1 MLVSPT
7 EPQKAVR
14 QLGQISS
21 TPEKYGVD
29 FMWISKVGSV
39 GVQRKAITDL
49 IASVHDGRLG
59 KELVQMEQL
68 DIGVVIIEGSLRW
81 TENGTLVTNAMWS
94 QAQHQG
100 LLFSIMYRSYWT
112 LHTASLEDTIQS
124 LSRLEAWTNKESH
137 GSLRATRPKPQGL
150 WGQPNSRDWGVHV
163 LQSLPGCGGGTAERI
178 YDQYGLPL
186 KWTVSKHDLLEVKG
200 IGTKKAQ
207 MLWDCLNQDQ
217 TCDPSQQ

>member
-14 QLGQISS
+14 NLGSISS

-29 FMWISKVGSV
+29 FLWISKCGTV
-39 GVQRKAITDL
+39 GVQRKAISDL
-49 IASVHDGRLG
+49 ILSVHDGRLG

-81 TENGTLVTNAMWS
+81 TEGGSLVTNAMWT

-112 LHTASLEDTIQS
+112 LHTASLEDTIQL
-124 LSRLEAWTNKESH
+124 LSRLEAWTNKEQH

-150 WGQPNSRDWGVHV
+150 WGEPNSRDWAVHV
-163 LQSLPGCGGGTAERI
+163 LQSFPGCGGGTAEKI
-178 YDQYGLPL
+178 FDEYGLPL
-186 KWTVSKHDLLEVKG
+186 KWTVTKHDLLAVKG

-207 MLWDCLNQDQ
+207 MLIDSLNGEKEHA
-217 TCDPSQQ
+217 